1 MSAMTKK
8 PIFASIDRAIRAIAE
23 GKMIVV
29 VDDETRENEGDLIM
43 AADKATPEALG
54 FMVRHTSGVICVPM
68 GAERVADLELP
79 QMVQHNTES
88 HGTAFTVSVDY
99 KYGTTTGISAAD
111 RAKTIRALAD
121 DGGNREVQAND
132 FARPGH
138 IFPLLAREGGVLTRA
153 GHTEAAVD
161 LARLAGGY
169 PAGAISE
176 IVNDD
181 GTMKR
186 LPDLIEFAE
195 EHGLLLISIEDLI
208 AFRHRNE
215 KLVELVET
223 KPFDTR
229 HGRFEARIYRSL
241 IDDTEHLALLHGDP
255 KRHDD
260 VLVRVHSAS
269 VVDDVF
275 GPVRGA
281 GRSLID
287 LALERLAAEPA
298 GVLIYL
304 RGSEGWGLGLNRKRI
319 YVQETESE
327 SLMAGDWRQYGTGA
341 QILYDLGLRSI
352 RILTNNPAMYRHID
366 GYGLTISDKVPFTY
380 AGEPAEV
387 LAGGS
392 GD

>member
-1 MSAMTKK
+1 MTKE
-8 PIFASIDRAIRAIAE
+8 PIFASIDEAIRAIAD

-43 AADKATPEALG
+43 AADKVTPADIA
-54 FMVRHTSGVICVPM
+54 FMVRHTSGVICVPI
-68 GAERVADLELP
+68 ENDRVDELELP

-99 KYGTTTGISAAD
+99 RYGTSTGISAAD
-111 RAKTIRALAD
+111 RAKTVRAIAG
-121 DGGNREVQAND
+121 DGGNREVRAND

-153 GHTEAAVD
+153 GHTEATVD
-161 LARLAGGY
+161 LARLAGCY

-186 LPDLIEFAE
+186 LPELIEFAK

-208 AFRHRNE
+208 AYRRRNE
-215 KLVELVET
+215 KLVELIET

-229 HGRFEARIYRSL
+229 HGHFEARIYRSL
-241 IDDTEHLALLHGDP
+241 IDGTEHLALVHGDL

-275 GPVRGA
+275 GSVRGS

-287 LALERLAAEPA
+287 LALECLAAEPA

-319 YVQETESE
+319 YAQETQTE
-327 SLMAGDWRQYGTGA
+327 SLNAGDWRQYGTGA
-341 QILYDLGLRSI
+341 QILYDLGLRTI

-366 GYGLTISDKVPFTY
+366 GYGLTITDKVPFIH
-380 AGEPAEV
+380 GGQPAE
-387 LAGGS
+387 AADGGN